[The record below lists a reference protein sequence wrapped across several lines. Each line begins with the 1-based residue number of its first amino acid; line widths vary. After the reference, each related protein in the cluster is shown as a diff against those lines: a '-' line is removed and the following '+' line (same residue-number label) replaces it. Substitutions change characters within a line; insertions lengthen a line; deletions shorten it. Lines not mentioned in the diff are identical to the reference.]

1 MKRSAAQ
8 VLVATAAATVALVGA
23 AAAAGADD
31 DWPFQPVP
39 IGSGPEYHPAAR
51 WPLAGGA
58 RYGGLLGEVHGGA
71 RVHVE
76 LFANRQVIA
85 VPGGIGVSGGRVTLY
100 GNVVSALWHAP
111 AWSLEPGGVIHLAT
125 EGMALGDVFAIW
137 GQPLGPDRLLSFQ
150 GPVRAWVNGEL
161 RAGDPRALT
170 LRDRDQVVIA
180 VNGDVEVHPAFTFK
194 PVRR

>member
-1 MKRSAAQ
+1 MKRPAAH
-8 VLVATAAATVALVGA
+8 LLTATAAAVALLG

-31 DWPFQPVP
+31 DWPFRPVP
-39 IGSGPEYHPAAR
+39 IGAGPQYHPPAR

-58 RYGGLLGEVHGGA
+58 RFGGLQGGIHEGA
-71 RVHVE
+71 RVHIE
-76 LFANRQVIA
+76 LFAHGQVIA

-100 GNVVSALWHAP
+100 GNVLSALWHAP
-111 AWSLEPGGVIHLAT
+111 AWSLEPGGVIHLAGA
-125 EGMALGDVFAIW
+125 GMTLGDVFAIW
-137 GQPLGPDRLLSFQ
+137 GQPLEPGRLLSFE
-150 GPVRAWVNGEL
+150 GPVRAWVNGEP